1 MSEIKTVKQ
10 ILDGALDGNG
20 ITAEEANIL
29 INPELT
35 ALDELLESANLL
47 TRRIFSNVISMCA
60 IRPAKVGLCSGDC
73 AYCSQSVYHKCD
85 VTPVN
90 VDALDEK
97 VMIHNTKELW
107 QSGVRRYSL
116 VTSGERLTDH
126 EFDRILH
133 IFQRLS
139 KETKMGL
146 CASLGSLTI
155 DRAIKLKEVGVS
167 RYHHNIETSPSYFP
181 LICST
186 HSYDD
191 KKATIDIA
199 RKAGMEIC
207 CGGIIAMGETTA
219 QRVEMAFTLK
229 ELDVDCIPINILNPI
244 PGTRLEH
251 QKPLS
256 VNEIL
261 RTIAVFR
268 LIMPDKVLKFAGGR
282 EKALGA
288 DEYRGYHAGINSML
302 VGNYLTTNGK
312 DFRQEINHLMAAG
325 FSV

>member
-1 MSEIKTVKQ
+1 MF
-10 ILDGALDGNG
+10 
-20 ITAEEANIL
+20 
-29 INPELT
+29 
-35 ALDELLESANLL
+35 
-47 TRRIFSNVISMCA
+47 R
-60 IRPAKVGLCSGDC
+60 
-73 AYCSQSVYHKCD
+73 YC
-85 VTPVN
+85 
-90 VDALDEK
+90 
-97 VMIHNTKELW
+97 
-107 QSGVRRYSL
+107 
-116 VTSGERLTDH
+116 
-126 EFDRILH
+126 
-133 IFQRLS
+133 
-139 KETKMGL
+139 
-146 CASLGSLTI
+146 
-155 DRAIKLKEVGVS
+155 
-167 RYHHNIETSPSYFP
+167 
-181 LICST
+181 
-186 HSYDD
+186 DD
-191 KKATIDIA
+191 NKATIDIA